1 VKSAGVPE
9 KPLATVS
16 DICLER
22 RRGCPQTHH
31 AKKRMRIDE
40 AILDAGPLVAVLSA
54 KDACHE
60 WASKIFADLPLPCIT
75 CEAVLSEVF
84 FRIRKDE
91 KAAKALC
98 EMIDGGAFRIVP
110 IATLGGVARY
120 VLRYRVDFADA
131 CIVALSE
138 NFPGATVVTTD
149 RRDFSFLRR
158 FGRESIPFEAP

>member
-1 VKSAGVPE
+1 
-9 KPLATVS
+9 
-16 DICLER
+16 
-22 RRGCPQTHH
+22 
-31 AKKRMRIDE
+31 MRINE

-54 KDACHE
+54 KDACHD
-60 WASKIFADLPLPCIT
+60 WALRLFKDLPLPCIT

-84 FRIRKDE
+84 FRIRKDG

-120 VLRYRVDFADA
+120 VVRYQVDFADA
-131 CIVALSE
+131 CLVALSE
-138 NFPGATVVTTD
+138 SFPGATVVTTD

-158 FGRESIPFEAP
+158 FGREPIPFEAP